1 MQYPDFN
8 EEDFAADEFFQQWVL
23 QPTSED
29 ERFWQTWLTE
39 YPDKRPTVQ
48 KARWLV
54 QHISFNET
62 WTLAERTEMWTAIQ
76 ATQLAEGSEKGR
88 IVQLWNQ
95 PAWGSLRWLAAA
107 CVTLLLVSLGLFYV
121 ATPQNHEIKT
131 AFGKKQQVTLADG
144 SVVTLNANSTLH
156 FADDFASQS
165 SREVWIE
172 GEAFF
177 DVAKHRVNGMAVPFV
192 VHANNLSIKV
202 LGTAF
207 NVTNRRN
214 KVDVALE
221 HGSVKVVDELNTQN
235 AILLEPGEKV
245 SQLAQKAPFVKQ
257 AIQIDDYT
265 AWKDNLVLF
274 KQKSLSELAEM
285 MKDLYNI
292 DVVIDN
298 PALQD
303 ERFSGS
309 FPADSVNVFFRKL
322 QKMHPIAI
330 KKEGKVFHLK

>member
-1 MQYPDFN
+1 MHYPDFN
-8 EEDFAADEFFQQWVL
+8 EEDFAADAFFQQWVL
-23 QPTSED
+23 QPNSEN
-29 ERFWQTWLTE
+29 ERFWQTWLSDH
-39 YPDKRPTVQ
+39 PDKRSTVL
-48 KARWLV
+48 KARWIV

-62 WTLAERTEMWTAIQ
+62 WTAAERTEMWAAIR
-76 ATQLAEGSEKGR
+76 ANQLAEINEEGTVVR
-88 IVQLWNQ
+88 LWNR

-107 CVTLLLVSLGLFYV
+107 CAALLLVSFGLYYT
-121 ATPQNHEIKT
+121 TPRNHEIKT
-131 AFGKKQQVTLADG
+131 AFGKRQQVTLADG
-144 SVVTLNANSTLH
+144 SVVTLNANSKLH
-156 FADDFASQS
+156 FAHDFLDQP
-165 SREVWIE
+165 SRDVWIE

-177 DVAKHRVNGMAVPFV
+177 DVAKQRVNGTAVPFI
-192 VHANNLSIKV
+192 VHANDLSIKV

-207 NVTNRRN
+207 NVINRRD

-235 AILLEPGEKV
+235 AILLKPGEKV
-245 SQLAQKAPFVKQ
+245 SQLARKATLVKQ
-257 AIQIDDYT
+257 AVQIDEYT

-274 KQKSLSELAEM
+274 KQKSLPELAEM

-292 DVVIDN
+292 DVMVDN
-298 PALQD
+298 PALRD

-322 QKMHPIAI
+322 QKMHPIDI